1 MTTMLF
7 ELTSPEPALPLEE
20 RTRDR
25 LDEIVRLET
34 PRDGKARREA
44 DFALSRLEQV
54 RTSLS
59 F

>member
-1 MTTMLF
+1 MLF